1 MRKEHT
7 NITKQLMNLLDG
19 DRRLR
24 SLVEKSIDLAAKE
37 NPDEKKNPVRSLR
50 MLFDYIDFTQTVMPW
65 AYLPEECFK
74 NFVTKTDQSCLYL
87 YYLLDRPLKELEE
100 DGLVTRKQYEEMP
113 VRVEYSLTE
122 KGRSLWPIIHRLGH
136 WARGEEFDG

>member
-1 MRKEHT
+1 METQADLHDVYGWDTKIQHPKEKTKGIT
-7 NITKQLMNLLDG
+7 N
-19 DRRLR
+19 
-24 SLVEKSIDLAAKE
+24 A
-37 NPDEKKNPVRSLR
+37 
-50 MLFDYIDFTQTVMPW
+50 MLSST
-65 AYLPEECFK
+65 
-74 NFVTKTDQSCLYL
+74 
-87 YYLLDRPLKELEE
+87 LKELEE

>member
-1 MRKEHT
+1 MRC
-7 NITKQLMNLLDG
+7 NVP
-19 DRRLR
+19 DRRR
-24 SLVEKSIDLAAKE
+24 AVHDRRQVETSADLYDVYGH
-37 NPDEKKNPVRSLR
+37 NTLKKKTKGITNA
-50 MLFDYIDFTQTVMPW
+50 MLSST
-65 AYLPEECFK
+65 
-74 NFVTKTDQSCLYL
+74 
-87 YYLLDRPLKELEE
+87 LKELEE

>member
-1 MRKEHT
+1 MQCDKATGICPCDATCPIGDALSMIGGKWKLRLICTMYTDGTQRYNTLKKKTKGIT
-7 NITKQLMNLLDG
+7 N
-19 DRRLR
+19 
-24 SLVEKSIDLAAKE
+24 A
-37 NPDEKKNPVRSLR
+37 
-50 MLFDYIDFTQTVMPW
+50 MLSST
-65 AYLPEECFK
+65 
-74 NFVTKTDQSCLYL
+74 
-87 YYLLDRPLKELEE
+87 LKELEE